1 MSISPC
7 SWNRVSRTYQEGMT
21 GVPVI
26 HPGTGTPIRAPRY
39 GAGSR
44 IAAPRPPKTMPL
56 PPDLLVH
63 VDVLLVEA
71 LQLVLRLLPRIAV
84 PLADETREL
93 VELPFSH
100 LQIVIGELPPLF
112 LHLAAELLPLA
123 AYDVAIHL
131 VPLSSC

>member
-7 SWNRVSRTYQEGMT
+7 SWNRVSRTHQEGMT
-21 GVPVI
+21 GVPVM
-26 HPGTGTPIRAPRY
+26 TRY

-84 PLADETREL
+84 PLPDETREL

-131 VPLSSC
+131 IPLSS

>member
-7 SWNRVSRTYQEGMT
+7 SWNRVSRTHQEGMT
-21 GVPVI
+21 GVPVTD
-26 HPGTGTPIRAPRY
+26 PVRGGEPDR
-39 GAGSR
+39 G
-44 IAAPRPPKTMPL
+44 PRPPKTMPL

-112 LHLAAELLPLA
+112 PHLAAELLPLA